1 MRNRKRKEEHTK
13 KKRTRRKREN
23 MKAEDRHWR
32 HTSIYREMI
41 NVPPGALFS
50 LLLPRNCIEHD
61 TTRDGSDR
69 IGYDRPLWGLSTA
82 CAAMVCAEIPPVI
95 ASPLLYRP
103 VRVLDTHHDLY
114 EDIVDFRVQTGINIF
129 YRYIS
134 HVCVMKVE
142 GNGNPNIILRSTY
155 LMVSY
160 VIPGTLL
167 WRKCVLPGAAV
178 SIPVRHACMR
188 QSVHASRVIEEKHG
202 RRKRGQWV
210 QPVSYTHLTL
220 PTIYSV

>member
-1 MRNRKRKEEHTK
+1 
-13 KKRTRRKREN
+13 
-23 MKAEDRHWR
+23 
-32 HTSIYREMI
+32 MI

-178 SIPVRHACMR
+178 SIPVRHACGNRCTLLVSLKKSMD
-188 QSVHASRVIEEKHG
+188 VASEANGYSMIPQPKYWSHIVVLTRSI
-202 RRKRGQWV
+202 WV
-210 QPVSYTHLTL
+210 CQYGNCS
-220 PTIYSV
+220 